1 MAISRKKEFAR
12 MIAMM
17 VRKESVAFE
26 PYDRVPLDLKKN
38 SAVGDP
44 VRLEVGEVY
53 YDFDSGRMSYSLFT
67 ADGAPVTRAAGPLF
81 LDEDL
86 TSAELS
92 RVGAKVADY
101 VEKSISRSKNMADIQ
116 ALVFGIEDMVVS
128 LDDKPRISVDLKGD
142 GNVEMVEPGRI
153 FIDPAVHKEA
163 RTVMLS
169 GTSDGKDFNFPL
181 EIVSDM
187 GLANVLAK
195 VRESVKQ
202 EIKKEKADFMNIS
215 EDLAIEIV
223 YGGDRFDREDL
234 FFILRSQGASVKDL
248 DGIRKQVLNQVNDYH
263 PGHDAF
269 YKEQL
274 DYWLDPER
282 YQEFLSEGLIGKDL
296 KELSMALAER
306 LVVGEANGY
315 GRFDRLYFH
324 RLLVLYGAV
333 EADLVNI
340 KTEAGEI
347 ASSLRK
353 DASGGADGRQLNE
366 KLDWWLD
373 RKVFLKASEDVRNER
388 EVQKP
393 AQKTGK
399 TPVKGVT
406 M

>member
-26 PYDRVPLDLKKN
+26 PYDRVPLDFKKN
-38 SAVGDP
+38 SAAGEP
-44 VRLEVGEVY
+44 IRFEVGEVY

-67 ADGAPVTRAAGPLF
+67 ADGAPVSRAAGPLF

-86 TSAELS
+86 TSGELS

-101 VEKSISRSKNMADIQ
+101 VEKSISRRKNMADIQ
-116 ALVFGIEDMVVS
+116 ALVSETEDMAVS
-128 LDDKPRISVDLKGD
+128 LDDKPRIGVDLKGD
-142 GNVEMVEPGRI
+142 GKVEMVEPGWI
-153 FIDPAVHKEA
+153 FIDPAGHKEA
-163 RTVMLS
+163 TVMLS
-169 GTSDGKDFNFPL
+169 GTSAGRDFNFPL

-202 EIKKEKADFMNIS
+202 EIKKQKGAFMNITR
-215 EDLAIEIV
+215 DLAIEIV

-263 PGHDAF
+263 PGHDVF
-269 YKEQL
+269 YKVQL
-274 DYWLDPER
+274 DHWLDPER
-282 YQEFLSEGLIGKDL
+282 YQEFLSEGLTGRDL
-296 KELSMALAER
+296 GELSMALAER

-315 GRFDRLYFH
+315 GRFGRLYFH

-333 EADLVNI
+333 EADLAKI
-340 KTEAGEI
+340 KTEAGKA
-347 ASSLRK
+347 ASTLRK
-353 DASGGADGRQLNE
+353 DASGAVDGHQLNKE
-366 KLDWWLD
+366 LDWWLD

-393 AQKTGK
+393 DQKTGK